1 MSKIVAPK
9 SLVNFCCRAVWR
21 HGLGATIGLL
31 GAGIS
36 LSADA
41 LDIATENNAPFNYSD
56 GQQIAGIST
65 EIITEM
71 GQRAGVP
78 LKIRVL
84 PWARAYLTALNTP
97 STCVYSTVRLPERA
111 ELFKWIGPISTNKW
125 ALFARTDANRTI
137 ASLADA
143 RAYRIGG
150 VFYDGKY
157 LYLKSLG
164 FTNFDLVNDDNLN
177 ASKLIAGRIDL
188 WVTGF
193 YKGKQFATQNGSK
206 SIKPVF
212 IVRDVDYYL
221 ACNLQTPDVVIT
233 ALSESLQALQK
244 DGYDK
249 TVTSRYAEWLQP

>member
-1 MSKIVAPK
+1 MRKIVTPI
-9 SLVNFCCRAVWR
+9 SLFHCCCRAARR
-21 HGLGATIGLL
+21 HALGATIWLL
-31 GAGIS
+31 GVGIS
-36 LSADA
+36 LSAAA
-41 LDIATENNAPFNYSD
+41 LDITTENNAPFNYGD
-56 GQQIAGIST
+56 DQHVVGIST

-78 LKIRVL
+78 LKIQML

-97 STCVYSTVRLPERA
+97 ATCVYSTVRLPERA

-137 ASLADA
+137 TSLADA

-164 FTNFDLVNDDNLN
+164 FTNFDLVNDDDFN

-188 WVTGF
+188 WLTGF
-193 YKGKQFATQNGSK
+193 YKGKQLASRNGGK

-212 IVRDVDYYL
+212 IVREVDYYL
-221 ACNLQTPDVVIT
+221 ACNLQTPDIVIT
-233 ALSESLQALQK
+233 ALDESLQALQK

-249 TVTSRYAEWLQP
+249 AIAIRYAEWLQL